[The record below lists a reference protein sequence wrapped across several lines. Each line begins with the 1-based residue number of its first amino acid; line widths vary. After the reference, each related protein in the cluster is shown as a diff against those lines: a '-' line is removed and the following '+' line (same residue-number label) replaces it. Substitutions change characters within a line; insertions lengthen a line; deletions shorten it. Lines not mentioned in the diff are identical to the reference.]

1 MSKSPSQLLMFCT
14 ATAYAQWTRKGVSK
28 ISFFNSR
35 SLKVRVYWLLYPLL
49 YLYLKTKMYL
59 FIPCNSLT
67 SKKVRIWL
75 DFREVIEHHF
85 LTEFK
90 TLDCLKL
97 YIYAVELRPANQR
110 RRRVFSYP
118 PVSPLFP
125 LCGVALCAV
134 PWCLP
139 MLMSWKMSPSSL
151 QFATTFATA
160 AAGLSV
166 HHATT
171 AIGEAK

>member
-1 MSKSPSQLLMFCT
+1 MEFQTFDFLKQ
-14 ATAYAQWTRKGVSK
+14 Y
-28 ISFFNSR
+28 R
-35 SLKVRVYWLLYPLL
+35 S
-49 YLYLKTKMYL
+49 
-59 FIPCNSLT
+59 
-67 SKKVRIWL
+67 
-75 DFREVIEHHF
+75 
-85 LTEFK
+85 
-90 TLDCLKL
+90 
-97 YIYAVELRPANQR
+97 AVELRPANQR
-110 RRRVFSYP
+110 RCRVFSYP

-125 LCGVALCAV
+125 LCGVAVCAV
-134 PWCLP
+134 PRCLP